1 MKTFGRFF
9 VAGFAGMLESIIGR
23 TERQYETSRSQKFS
37 IVYSCL
43 AKKNSPDF
51 ILLSRSRW
59 SIVES
64 TCSKSTFIQRRQ
76 FMQMFQSL

>member
-43 AKKNSPDF
+43 AKK
-51 ILLSRSRW
+51 I
-59 SIVES
+59 
-64 TCSKSTFIQRRQ
+64 T
-76 FMQMFQSL
+76 